1 MKDLRILKTKVIN
14 MNDFTEQT
22 NLILSELTTITE
34 NYNPKEVPK
43 QTFEDIV
50 KWLNMVAEAQ
60 IERLR
65 GIIDS
70 TKK

>member
-43 QTFEDIV
+43 QTFEDVV

-70 TKK
+70 TKQ

>member
-1 MKDLRILKTKVIN
+1 